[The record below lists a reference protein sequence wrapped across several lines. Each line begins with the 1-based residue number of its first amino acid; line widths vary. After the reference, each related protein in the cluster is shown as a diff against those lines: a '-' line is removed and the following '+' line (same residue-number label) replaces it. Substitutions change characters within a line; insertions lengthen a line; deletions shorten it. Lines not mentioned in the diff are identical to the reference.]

1 MYDKAKAADTEIAR
15 EFTRKLGEK
24 IGDNLKKAVLFG
36 SRAKG
41 ISKADSDYD
50 LLLVLKKHG
59 KTECWL
65 NRLKDD
71 RENDDYDIFTGFE
84 EDDAKEGIKNALKFL
99 NEMKRFLSKNYNIC

>member
-41 ISKADSDYD
+41 IAKTDSDYD
-50 LLLVLKKHG
+50 LLLVLKKRSNEIIDG
-59 KTECWL
+59 IYDEVVDFL
-65 NRLKDD
+65 IERGIDVSLKI
-71 RENDDYDIFTGFE
+71 YTE
-84 EDDAKEGIKNALKFL
+84 EDYKRKMTLSTPFMAEIKKTGITL
-99 NEMKRFLSKNYNIC
+99 